1 MFRVYDEFLAEGEEE
16 EEAEEDVE
24 SFWHGPRGP
33 LTIVSCQEDRKR
45 KTQEEEGRERL
56 RRIAKEEEDEDRKKE
71 GRR

>member
-1 MFRVYDEFLAEGEEE
+1 MFRAYDEFLAEGEEE

-45 KTQEEEGRERL
+45 KTQEEKGGGRNGKIATDSEG
-56 RRIAKEEEDEDRKKE
+56 
-71 GRR
+71 GRG